1 MGQASGYPPC
11 RARRFLSFFPAR
23 PAEHCDKRPRAERS
37 DKVKKLRKRLRAL
50 LPDAALVVGA
60 LLVSLGAGMIS
71 VAAGLITA
79 GVLLMAG
86 AVIGGDE
93 A

>member
-1 MGQASGYPPC
+1 M
-11 RARRFLSFFPAR
+11 
-23 PAEHCDKRPRAERS
+23 
-37 DKVKKLRKRLRAL
+37 KKLRKRLRVL

-71 VAAGLITA
+71 LAAGLITA